1 MPASNPQDL
10 GGLLFQAIENQDLD
24 LVMTLYEPEA
34 TFMPEPGQTVSGT
47 DALTEV
53 LGTFT
58 SMGLSGEIETKFI
71 SQSGDIALM
80 SSEWSLSGKDP
91 DGNDLSFQ
99 GISWE
104 VARQQEDGAWKYVI
118 DNPWGNG

>member
-1 MPASNPQDL
+1 MPARNPQEL
-10 GGLLFQAIENQDLD
+10 GNLLFQAIESQDLD
-24 LVMTLYEPEA
+24 LVMSLYEPEA
-34 TFMPEPGQTVSGT
+34 IFMPEPGQTVSGT

-80 SSEWSLSGKDP
+80 SSDWSLSGKDP
-91 DGNDLSFQ
+91 EGNDLSFQ
-99 GISWE
+99 GTSWE

>member
-1 MPASNPQDL
+1 MPARNPQDL
-10 GGLLFQAIENQDLD
+10 GDLLFQAIENQDLD
-24 LVMTLYEPEA
+24 LVMSFYEPEA
-34 TFMPEPGQTVSGT
+34 TFMPEPGKTVSGT

-53 LGTFT
+53 LGGFT

-80 SSEWSLSGKDP
+80 SSDWSLSGKDP
-91 DGNDLSFQ
+91 EGNDLSFQ
-99 GISWE
+99 GISFE
-104 VARQQEDGAWKYVI
+104 VARQQEDGTWKYVI

>member
-1 MPASNPQDL
+1 MPAQNPQEL
-10 GGLLFQAIENQDLD
+10 GGLIFQAIESQDLD
-24 LVMTLYEPEA
+24 LAMSLYEPEA
-34 TFMPEPGQTVSGT
+34 TFMPEPGQTISGT
-47 DALTEV
+47 DALTEA

-58 SMGLSGEIETKFI
+58 SMGLSGEIETKFL

-91 DGNDLSFQ
+91 EGNDLSWE
-99 GISWE
+99 GTSWE
-104 VARQQEDGAWKYVI
+104 VARQQGDGTWKYVI

>member
-91 DGNDLSFQ
+91 EGNDLSFQ

>member
-1 MPASNPQDL
+1 MPARNPQDL
-10 GGLLFQAIENQDLD
+10 GDLLFQAIENQDLD
-24 LVMTLYEPEA
+24 LVMSLYEPEA
-34 TFMPEPGQTVSGT
+34 TFIPEPGQSVSGT

-80 SSEWSLSGKDP
+80 SSDWSLSGKDP
-91 DGNDLSFQ
+91 EGNDLSFQ
-99 GISWE
+99 GISFE
-104 VARQQEDGAWKYVI
+104 VARQQEDGTWKYVI